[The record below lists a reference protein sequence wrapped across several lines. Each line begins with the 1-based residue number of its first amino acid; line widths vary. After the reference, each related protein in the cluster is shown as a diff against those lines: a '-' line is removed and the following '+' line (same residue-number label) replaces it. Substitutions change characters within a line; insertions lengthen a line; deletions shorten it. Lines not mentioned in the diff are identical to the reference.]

1 MDIVDKI
8 QTLMLSRIADIFAI
22 LLVVVFIVD
31 VSGAVDS
38 LRHEVNKELKR
49 EEDAPIPPFDC
60 SMCVTWWASFVYVAV
75 TGWSWPLLAVAA
87 VASFLARIVR
97 ECYFLIEE
105 LLLNIV
111 SNLCSKITRN

>member
-1 MDIVDKI
+1 
-8 QTLMLSRIADIFAI
+8 MLSRILDIIAI
-22 LLVVVFIVD
+22 LLVAVFIVD

-38 LRHEVNKELKR
+38 LRHVVNKALKR

-60 SMCVTWWASFVYVAV
+60 SLCVTWWASFVYVAV

-97 ECYFLIEE
+97 ECYFLIED
-105 LLLNIV
+105 LLLDIV
-111 SNLCSKITRN
+111 NKLCSKITKD